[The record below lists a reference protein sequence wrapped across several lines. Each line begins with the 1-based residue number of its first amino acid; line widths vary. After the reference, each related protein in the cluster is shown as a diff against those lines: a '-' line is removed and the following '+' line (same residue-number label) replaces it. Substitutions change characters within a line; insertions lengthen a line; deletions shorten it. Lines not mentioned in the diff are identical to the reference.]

1 MYVGFMQILRA
12 FPKGTWSSQDLMGI
26 LEPSDNDCFIFE
38 PELLGCSIKLHCG
51 DKVLDSLISGSQ
63 VLGLHKYITVFI
75 FQIKF
80 KKSKVR
86 VKLLLTYRENIIWLV
101 DLLSETTDGRI

>member
-1 MYVGFMQILRA
+1 
-12 FPKGTWSSQDLMGI
+12 
-26 LEPSDNDCFIFE
+26 
-38 PELLGCSIKLHCG
+38 
-51 DKVLDSLISGSQ
+51 
-63 VLGLHKYITVFI
+63 VFI